1 MSDIIIDASSNDAGD
16 GIMIDASGNNNSVS
30 RVNLSSI
37 GNKTSGHKVVRQQPH
52 DQKPSTSNSTKTVV
66 LGKNSAKPAAPK
78 MNVTRKKVS
87 IDAMGL
93 PAGEQEDKSDIH
105 ESLEKDILDL
115 DNPDSPFMQYVKEK
129 DEEAREWIAEKEE
142 EAALKREE
150 EYEDEDPDDEEDEG
164 LTIDLTSGDDDE
176 DLDEPA
182 TYTETPDDIE
192 IEEIDI
198 SEVDD
203 ETEDTE
209 IMSNN
214 IEKDEVLEEVEID
227 EGIDKDDLPDASDY
241 EMNEEDEAAVE
252 EFEDEE
258 SEDEEGPVA
267 EEFEDEEPEDNEE
280 GPVAYVTNV
289 KPKEEPKKE
298 VPAPKKEELLDAPDI
313 DIEEDEE
320 DIDIVKDIEEEED
333 PSTAVGEVDN
343 DQVLKHLQ
351 KMAMEKM
358 RPVSTRLDL
367 STFTIVKKPVA
378 NVNPIFQDSK
388 DRVIKWV
395 LPAQKSIVLMREF
408 NGSEIEKL
416 REYSENSG
424 SIDSL
429 NRRFKMIYDHISSPK
444 PDSFETWLKTTPF
457 EDVDH
462 YFFAIYIACF
472 KGANFLPGD
481 CINKDCGETYITDDT
496 KIMDM
501 VKFDNKEAKQLF
513 TELYTSEATPA
524 GKGIYCTEVVPL
536 SNKVAIA
543 FRQPS
548 IYNIFETS
556 ILSDR
561 DNSRFASIVN
571 YVPFIDTIYMI
582 DQQNQA
588 LIPITYKMYPDN
600 QVKTL
605 RSKLMKYDK
614 VFSSLSVD
622 EFGPIRAYVEELSR
636 KTTENSGMKYVLPA
650 SECPKCHHM
659 TEEHVVSAEELVFTR
674 YQLGALVTTSLS

>member
-1 MSDIIIDASSNDAGD
+1 MSDIIIDASSSDSGE
-16 GIMIDASGNNNSVS
+16 GVMIDASGSGNAVN

-37 GNKTSGHKVVRQQPH
+37 GTKSSGHKVIRQRDPN
-52 DQKPSTSNSTKTVV
+52 QKPAPVSSNKTVV
-66 LGKNSAKPAAPK
+66 LNKNAAKPAVPK
-78 MNVTRKKVS
+78 MNVTRKKVT
-87 IDAMGL
+87 IDAIGL
-93 PAGEQEDKSDIH
+93 PAGDQDDKSDIH

-150 EYEDEDPDDEEDEG
+150 EYEDEDPDAEEEDDDG
-164 LTIDLTSGDDDE
+164 ITIDLTSDEDE
-176 DLDEPA
+176 DLNEPA
-182 TYTETPDDIE
+182 SYTETPSNIE

-198 SEVDD
+198 TEAEDME
-203 ETEDTE
+203 ETET
-209 IMSNN
+209 MSDN
-214 IEKDEVLEEVEID
+214 IERDEELEEIEID
-227 EGIDKDDLPDASDY
+227 EGVDKDDLPDASDY

-258 SEDEEGPVA
+258 SEDYEEA
-267 EEFEDEEPEDNEE
+267 EDVEEEDEGSAP
-280 GPVAYVTNV
+280 PVVLVTNA
-289 KPKEEPKKE
+289 EPKKE
-298 VPAPKKEELLDAPDI
+298 DPAPKEELLDAPDI

-320 DIDIVKDIEEEED
+320 DVDIIKDIEEEED
-333 PSTAVGEVDN
+333 LSTAVGEIDN
-343 DQVLKHLQ
+343 DKVLRHLQ

-358 RPVSTRLDL
+358 KPVSTRLDI
-367 STFTIVKKPVA
+367 SSFTIVKKPVA

-395 LPAQKSIVLMREF
+395 LPAQKSIVLMKEF

-416 REYSENSG
+416 REYSENSN
-424 SIDSL
+424 SIDAL
-429 NRRFKMIYDHISSPK
+429 NRRFKMIYDHIVSPK
-444 PDSFETWLKTTPF
+444 PDSFEVWLKTTPF

-462 YFFAIYIACF
+462 YFFAIYVACF

-501 VKFDNKEAKQLF
+501 VKFDNKEAKDLF
-513 TELYTSEATPA
+513 TELYTSEATHA
-524 GKGIYCTEVVPL
+524 GKGVYCTEVVPL

-561 DNSRFASIVN
+561 DSNRFASIIN

-582 DQQNQA
+582 DQANQA
-588 LIPITYKMYPDN
+588 LVPITYKMYPDN
-600 QVKTL
+600 QTKTL

-614 VFSSLSVD
+614 VFTSLSVD
-622 EFGPIRAYVEELSR
+622 EFGPIRAYVEELSK
-636 KTTENSGMKYVLPA
+636 KTNENSGMKYVLPA

-659 TEEHVVSAEELVFTR
+659 TEEHVVKAEELVFTR
-674 YQLGALVTTSLS
+674 YQLGALVTTSLN